1 MSRCFRAPAPS
12 EDVVIR
18 RRILIAVLLA
28 ALFAVGWWSGRG
40 GPGGDIYSNLDLFVE
55 VLHKVEDYYVDPVE
69 PEPLVQGAL
78 SGMLQTLDPYSQ
90 YLSPKE
96 YGQLQDVT
104 HGSFNGIG
112 IEVGIRDHY
121 PTVISPIEGSPAW
134 EAGVQTGDVIVK
146 VDGKT
151 TVDYSI
157 DDIARALRGEK
168 GTSVT
173 VTVSREGESAPRD
186 FALVRREIAVN
197 SVPYAFVTSDGIGY
211 LRLARFS
218 QESGSEARQALER
231 LHKEG
236 AKSLVLDLR
245 RNPGGLLDQ
254 AVDVSEQFVPK
265 GAQIVSTRGRAQG
278 ADRTFK
284 AADAR
289 PETRWPM
296 VVLVDEGSASAA
308 EIVAGALQDLD
319 RALIVG
325 RTTFGKGSVQNV
337 FPLRDGRAAVK
348 LTTGLYYTPSGRSI
362 HRPPTAAS
370 LAAANDDDDDDAA
383 PDSAVANAAVPD
395 TAGRPRF
402 HTTSGRVVFGGGGIT
417 PDVAVPADTL
427 GPVAR
432 EVERRGLALRFARRW
447 EIAHRG
453 TEFPAQPS
461 PTIGREFQDYLVS
474 ERVAGADSITAE
486 SVRLERMARR
496 EIARRRGGEAE
507 AARVG
512 LEDDRAFARAAD
524 ILRRA
529 RTTSEVFALA
539 ARPSTPGATPAPKPA
554 KPATASKSAGTRR
567 DS

>member
-1 MSRCFRAPAPS
+1 
-12 EDVVIR
+12 VIR
-18 RRILIAVLLA
+18 RRILVAVLLA

-90 YLSPKE
+90 YLGPKE

-146 VDGKT
+146 VDDKS

-168 GTSVT
+168 GTPVT

-197 SVPYAFVTSDGIGY
+197 SVPYAFVMPDGIGY
-211 LRLARFS
+211 LRLSRFS

-278 ADRTFK
+278 ADRTYK

-308 EIVAGALQDLD
+308 EVVAGALQDLD
-319 RALIVG
+319 RALIIG

-362 HRPPTAAS
+362 HRPLSKAA
-370 LAAANDDDDDDAA
+370 LAAADDEDDDDGAA
-383 PDSAVANAAVPD
+383 PDSAGAKSSATPD

-402 HTTSGRVVFGGGGIT
+402 HTAAGRVVYGGGGIT

-432 EVERRGLALRFARRW
+432 AVERRGLALRFARRW
-447 EIAHRG
+447 EMAHRG

-461 PTIGREFQDYLVS
+461 PTIGREFQDYLIG
-474 ERVAGADSITAE
+474 EHVAGADSIAAE
-486 SVRLERMARR
+486 NVRLERMARR

-539 ARPSTPGATPAPKPA
+539 ARPSAPAATPGPPKPA